1 MPKGAFVSDAHE
13 SESSERNF
21 EKLSKAITDAVMN
34 SEKVKKIVSEIQK
47 KEKICP
53 QSFMV
58 LVLKMQVLTESLEME
73 VEEDFLEKKPAAHK
87 KSARKKPKE
96 RPQFIDGNRLTQ
108 NEIDYQE
115 FSSERFDTQTWL
127 KKHGLIF

>member
-1 MPKGAFVSDAHE
+1 MSDSHE
-13 SESSERNF
+13 SENSERNF

-73 VEEDFLEKKPAAHK
+73 VEEDFLERKPVAHRKNTRK
-87 KSARKKPKE
+87 KSKE
-96 RPQFIDGNRLTQ
+96 RPQFIDGNKLSQ
-108 NEIDYQE
+108 KEIDYQE
-115 FSSERFDTQTWL
+115 FSRERFDTESWL
-127 KKHGLIF
+127 KKHGLIL